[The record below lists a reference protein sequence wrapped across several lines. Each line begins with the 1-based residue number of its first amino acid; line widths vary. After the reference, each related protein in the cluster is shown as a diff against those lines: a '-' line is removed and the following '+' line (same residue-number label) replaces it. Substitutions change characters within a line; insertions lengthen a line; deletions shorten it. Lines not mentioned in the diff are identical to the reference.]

1 MSSPIHLDENVDT
14 ALIYAPP
21 WVRDH
26 IPFSAGSTL
35 QSRRLAASEMSAKPL
50 KPKFCGDRAMLKLKR
65 QLALNPGLVPEP
77 ASEGV
82 AVIRPL
88 LARLCSVSALAALVA
103 WALVSFSSLKKN
115 VEDVPAAT
123 STSAIATNHVNVIDV
138 ESLRLRPTMSRTAQ
152 TQARS
157 RDIAVRE

>member
-21 WVRDH
+21 WVRDR

-50 KPKFCGDRAMLKLKR
+50 KPKFSGDRAMLKLQR
-65 QLALNPGLVPEP
+65 QLALNPALVPEP

-82 AVIRPL
+82 AVIRP
-88 LARLCSVSALAALVA
+88 RWPDYAA
-103 WALVSFSSLKKN
+103 
-115 VEDVPAAT
+115 
-123 STSAIATNHVNVIDV
+123 
-138 ESLRLRPTMSRTAQ
+138 
-152 TQARS
+152 
-157 RDIAVRE
+157 